1 MQDEASGVPSSATPS
16 PSEDETSKRE
26 SELVLVLV
34 GLGFKFVCYK
44 FCQSHALPN
53 TYEILLFLGSEQ
65 KVGLARRDS

>member
-1 MQDEASGVPSSATPS
+1 MQDEASALPGSATPS
-16 PSEDETSKRE
+16 PSEDETWKCE

-34 GLGFKFVCYK
+34 GLGFKIVCYK

-53 TYEILLFLGSEQ
+53 TYEFLLFLGSEQ